1 MMDLIATICIYGLS
15 YGFILFIASVGLS
28 IALGMLGIVNAA
40 HGALLMLGG
49 YIGISVLKFTG
60 SWLLGLFAAALSCGL
75 ISLGINEVFLR
86 RLHRQQLQQILVTFG
101 WVYVLGNVVLWIW
114 GAQTRVADEPA
125 LLAGNIPLYNVL
137 LPVDRLVAIIIGIV
151 VFVMLWLVQE
161 KTKIGSI
168 IRAGMEDSEMISA
181 LGYNLRPRTVGAF
194 GLGLALAGLASF
206 LGSPVLGGM
215 SAWMGP
221 RMFFLCMVVVIVGGV
236 GSVQGTLA
244 GALLI
249 GILYVTV
256 ATFFPPFAIV
266 ATYIAMVIVLLF
278 RPQGLL
284 GRAW

>member
-1 MMDLIATICIYGLS
+1 MEIISTICVYGFS

-49 YIGISVLKFTG
+49 YIGISVLTLTG
-60 SWLLGLFAAALSCGL
+60 SWLLGLIAAAVACGL
-75 ISLGINEVFLR
+75 ISLAINEVFLK

-101 WVYVLGNVVLWIW
+101 LVYVLGNVVLWIW

-125 LLAGNIPLYNVL
+125 LLAGNIALKSIS
-137 LPVDRLVAIIIGIV
+137 LPVDRLVVILVGLAAFAG
-151 VFVMLWLVQE
+151 LWLIQE

-168 IRAGMEDSEMISA
+168 IRAGMEDAEMVSA
-181 LGYNLRPRTVGAF
+181 LGYNLRPQTVGAL
-194 GLGLALAGLASF
+194 GIGLALAGVASF

-221 RMFFLCMVVVIVGGV
+221 RMFFLCMVVVIVGGA

-244 GALLI
+244 GALLV
-249 GILYVTV
+249 GVLYVAV
-256 ATFFPPFAIV
+256 AFFFPPFAII
-266 ATYIAMVIVLLF
+266 ATYIAMIIVLLF
-278 RPQGLL
+278 RPRGLL
-284 GRAW
+284 GRMW